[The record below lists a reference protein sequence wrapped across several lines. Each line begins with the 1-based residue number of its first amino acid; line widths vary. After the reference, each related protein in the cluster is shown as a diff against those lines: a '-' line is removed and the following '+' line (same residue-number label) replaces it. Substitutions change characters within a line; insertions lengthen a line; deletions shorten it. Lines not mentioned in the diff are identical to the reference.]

1 MKHLG
6 KNLKT
11 KKIHK
16 GEVMLRKF
24 THLLIGA
31 SLMLTASLTVYA
43 QSDTYFASNY
53 GYRLAMVADGL
64 VQPWSMAWLPNGDM
78 LVTERPGRLRIIRD
92 GNLLPDEVSGTP
104 EVFYEGQGGLFDVT
118 PHPDFANNQLVY
130 LSFSRANGDNSTTA
144 IVRSRFVNDRLTNVE
159 EIFAADADGASH
171 YGGRLAF
178 DSTNHLYLTLGDRQ
192 MPPSG
197 DLEAHSAQDTS
208 NHEGVIVRLND
219 DGSVPVD
226 NPYAGQDGYKPE
238 IFSYGHRSQQGL
250 AFHPIT
256 GDLWETEHGPQGGD
270 ELNIITAGNNYGWPV
285 VGRGVNYGLG
295 NPIHESII
303 QIGME
308 QPQHFWVPSIAT
320 SGLMIYTGDIF
331 PLWHGDVF
339 AGGLGGEQ
347 LAHIMLDDDNR
358 TVVREETLAY
368 GIGRIRDVRQGP
380 DGYIYISVED
390 RENGTETPIYRLEP
404 VD

>member
-1 MKHLG
+1 
-6 KNLKT
+6 
-11 KKIHK
+11 
-16 GEVMLRKF
+16 
-24 THLLIGA
+24 
-31 SLMLTASLTVYA
+31 MLTASLTVYA

>member
-1 MKHLG
+1 
-6 KNLKT
+6 
-11 KKIHK
+11 
-16 GEVMLRKF
+16 MLRKF
-24 THLLIGA
+24 STLLIAA
-31 SLMLTASLTVYA
+31 SLMLTASLTANA

-53 GYRLAMVADGL
+53 GYRLAMVTDGL

-92 GNLLPDEVSGTP
+92 GNLLSDAVPGTP

-118 PHPDFANNQLVY
+118 PHPDFANNQMLY

-144 IVRSRFVNDRLTNVE
+144 IVRGRFVNDRLTNVE
-159 EIFAADADGASH
+159 EIFAADANGASH

-178 DSTNHLYLTLGDRQ
+178 DNSGHIYLTLGDRQ
-192 MPPSG
+192 APPSG
-197 DLEAHSAQDTS
+197 DLENHPAQDTT
-208 NHEGVIVRLND
+208 NHHGVIVRLND
-219 DGSVPVD
+219 DGSVPAD
-226 NPYAGQDGYKPE
+226 NPYVGQDDYKPE

-285 VGRGVNYGLG
+285 IGLGVNYGIG

-308 QPQHFWVPSIAT
+308 QPLHFWVPSIAT
-320 SGLMIYTGDIF
+320 SGLMVYTGDKF
-331 PLWHGDVF
+331 PEWHGDIF
-339 AGGLGGEQ
+339 AGGLRGEQ
-347 LAHIMLDDDNR
+347 LAHIMLGDDNR
-358 TVVREETLAY
+358 TVIREETLAY
-368 GIGRIRDVRQGP
+368 KVGRIRDVRQGP
-380 DGYIYISVED
+380 DGYIYISTED
-390 RENGTETPIYRLEP
+390 RANAAETPIYRLEP

>member
-1 MKHLG
+1 MKHLS

-31 SLMLTASLTVYA
+31 SLMLTASLTANA

-92 GNLLPDEVSGTP
+92 GNLLPDEVPGTP

-144 IVRSRFVNDRLTNVE
+144 IVRGRFVNDRLTNVE

-197 DLEAHSAQDTS
+197 DLEAHAAQDTS

-219 DGSVPVD
+219 DGSVPAD
-226 NPYAGQDGYKPE
+226 NPYVGQDGYKPE
-238 IFSYGHRSQQGL
+238 IFSHGHRSQQGL

-270 ELNIITAGNNYGWPV
+270 ELNIIAAGNNYGWPV
-285 VGRGVNYGLG
+285 IGRGVNYGLG